1 MTNHWQ
7 QKDDKMKDKVRL
19 KSYQNGIK
27 IAIDE
32 NASMDEVLREVAEK
46 FKDSEKFFGK
56 AKLAVTFE
64 GRKNTTEEENAILNT
79 IQEISSV
86 NIVCVVS
93 PERSEAFDR
102 AVGSIARL
110 MESDTAQFYRGD
122 LTSKKI
128 LETEQN
134 IIILG
139 NVHSGC
145 CVVSRKNIIV
155 LGKLEGSAYAGVD
168 GKSHFIAALSMA
180 PETIRIGEHKG
191 KYKRKSRWGRKKN
204 SQPRIAYLK
213 DEKIVFEDLT
223 LTEELLQNL
232 E

>member
-1 MTNHWQ
+1 MR
-7 QKDDKMKDKVRL
+7 DKVRL
-19 KSYQNGIK
+19 KSYPNGIK
-27 IAIDE
+27 IAIDG
-32 NASMDEVLREVAEK
+32 NASMDEVLQEVAEK

-64 GRKNTTEEENAILNT
+64 GRKNTEEEENAILDA

-93 PERSEAFDR
+93 PEKSEAFDR
-102 AVGSIARL
+102 AVGSIAGL
-110 MESDTAQFYRGD
+110 VESDTAQFYRGD
-122 LTSKKI
+122 LTNRKI

-145 CVVSRKNIIV
+145 SVVSRKNVIV
-155 LGKLEGSAYAGVD
+155 LGKLEGSVYAGGD
-168 GKSHFIAALSMA
+168 GKSHFIAALSME
-180 PETIRIGEHKG
+180 PESIRIGEHKG
-191 KYKRKSRWGRKKN
+191 KYKGKSRWGRRKD

-213 DEKIVFEDLT
+213 DKEIHFEDLT
-223 LTEELLQNL
+223 FTEELLQNL